1 MAKNRLTLTTM
12 DVVDSNQVKDLR
24 AFNRFY
30 TSVLG
35 LLDRGLLRSEFTLTE
50 ARVIFEMAQQD
61 VVDGVELRNRLTIDA
76 GHLSRIVSRLGSAG
90 LVERSRSESDG
101 RRQVL
106 RLTGAG
112 RQAFEDLN
120 ARSDRQAEQLLGRLA
135 APDRSAL
142 MGSLANVRALL
153 DADAGGA
160 RTVVIRGPRAGDLG
174 WVVQRHGALYSA
186 EYGWDQTFEALV
198 AKIVAEF
205 GSGFDPRWEQA
216 WIAELDSRP
225 VGCVFCVRKDARTA
239 QLRLL
244 LVEPS
249 ARGFGVGSRLV
260 DECLAFA
267 TAAGYESM
275 VLWTN
280 DVLHAARRIYERA
293 GFELVEEEPHH
304 SFGHDLVGQYWR
316 KPLV

>member
-1 MAKNRLTLTTM
+1 MTEI
-12 DVVDSNQVKDLR
+12 DVNQIRDLR

-35 LLDRGLLRSEFTLTE
+35 FLDKGLLQSEFTLPE
-50 ARVIFEMAQQD
+50 ARVIFELAQQE
-61 VVDGVELRNRLTIDA
+61 VIDA
-76 GHLSRIVSRLGSAG
+76 ADLRHRMNIDPGHLSRILSRLESAE
-90 LVERSRSESDG
+90 LVERSRSENDG

-112 RQAFEDLN
+112 SEAFKTLN
-120 ARSDRQAEQLLGRLA
+120 ARSDQQAEHLLGRLTPA
-135 APDRSAL
+135 DRATL
-142 MGSLANVRALL
+142 MSSLSNARALL
-153 DADAGGA
+153 DTDTDTDGDAT
-160 RTVVIRGPRAGDLG
+160 RTIVIRGPRPGDLG
-174 WVVQRHGALYSA
+174 WVVQRHGALYAA

-198 AKIVAEF
+198 AKIVADF
-205 GSGFDPRWEQA
+205 GSGFDPGCEQA
-216 WIAELDSRP
+216 WIAELDGRP
-225 VGCVFCVRKDARTA
+225 AGCMFCVRKDERTA

-244 LVEPS
+244 LVEPA
-249 ARGFGVGSRLV
+249 ARGFGVAGKLV

-293 GFELVEEEPHH
+293 GFELVEEEGHH

-316 KPLV
+316 KRLG

>member
-1 MAKNRLTLTTM
+1 M
-12 DVVDSNQVKDLR
+12 DDVDGTQVKDLR

-50 ARVIFEMAQQD
+50 ARVVFELAQQD
-61 VVDGVELRNRLTIDA
+61 ATDGVELRNRLTIDA
-76 GHLSRIVSRLGSAG
+76 GHLSRIVSRLESAG
-90 LVERSRSESDG
+90 VVERSRSESDG

-106 RLTGAG
+106 RLTAAG
-112 RQAFEDLN
+112 REAFEDLN
-120 ARSDRQAEQLLGRLA
+120 ARSERQAEQFLGRLA
-135 APDRSAL
+135 PADRSAL
-142 MGSLANVRALL
+142 MSSLANVRALL
-153 DADAGGA
+153 DTDPDGT
-160 RTVVIRGPRAGDLG
+160 RTVVIRAPRAGDLG
-174 WVVQRHGALYSA
+174 WVVQRHGVLYSA
-186 EYGWDQTFEALV
+186 EYGWDQSFEVLV

-205 GSGFDPRWEQA
+205 GSGFDPRCEQA
-216 WIAELDSRP
+216 WIAELDGRP
-225 VGCVFCVRKDARTA
+225 VGCVLCVRKDARTA

-249 ARGFGVGSRLV
+249 GRGHGVGSRLV

-293 GFELVEEEPHH
+293 GFELIEEEPHH

-316 KPLV
+316 RQLV